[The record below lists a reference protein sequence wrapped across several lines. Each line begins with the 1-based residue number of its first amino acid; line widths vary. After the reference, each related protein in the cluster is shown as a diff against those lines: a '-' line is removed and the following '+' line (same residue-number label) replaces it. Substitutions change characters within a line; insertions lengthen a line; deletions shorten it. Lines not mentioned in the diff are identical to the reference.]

1 MFTGIV
7 SDLGTLTD
15 IATLETGARDQRR
28 FRIKTAYDVDN
39 IPMGASVACNGCC
52 LTVVEKAAG
61 VLSFEASGETLQK
74 TTLGAWKVGA
84 RINLERPT
92 RVGDEL
98 GGHIVAGH
106 VDGVATVTA
115 IRPEGG
121 SVRYTISAPPALGGY
136 VASKGSVALDGVSL
150 TVNEVADAADGSV
163 QFGVNIIPHTQE
175 VTTFGQLKV
184 GDRLNMEIDLLARYV
199 ARLRDHDRA
208 TKA

>member
-7 SDLGTLTD
+7 SDLGTLAD

-28 FRIKTAYDVDN
+28 FRIATSYDVDS

-52 LTVVEKAAG
+52 LTVVEKAKG
-61 VLSFEASGETLQK
+61 SLSFEASGETLQK
-74 TTLGAWKVGA
+74 TTLGDWKVGA

-92 RVGDEL
+92 KVGDEL

-106 VDGVATVTA
+106 VDGVATVAA

-121 SVRYTISAPPALGGY
+121 SVRYTISAPAALAGY

-150 TVNEVADAADGSV
+150 TVNEVADATDGSV